1 MKSRMKLNTVNRLSP
16 NLGAE
21 LVGADVSATAD
32 DGAFEFIHRAWLES
46 DGVFVLRDQQLSPKQ
61 HISFSRRFGPLQ
73 KHVLAKYLL
82 PGFPEIYRVSN
93 KVKDGVPQGREKAG
107 TYWHSDLSY
116 MKPPAL
122 ASLLYGIE
130 VPPIG
135 GDTQFCSLYAAYD
148 ALSPTMQG
156 FLEGL
161 NAVHDFGYASR
172 GVFQAEQANR
182 EQLETTP
189 AVEHPVVNTHPET
202 GKKVLFVNPG
212 FTSHI
217 VGLHP
222 KESQAVL
229 AFLFDHMIQPDLI
242 YRHRWSQG
250 DLVIWDNR
258 CTMHC
263 AIADYDDIGD
273 RYMHRTTV
281 MCA

>member
-1 MKSRMKLNTVNRLSP
+1 MKNHTVNPLSP
-16 NLGAE
+16 ALGAE
-21 LVGADVSATAD
+21 MIGIDLSAQMD
-32 DGAFEFIHRAWLES
+32 DETFTDLRRAWL
-46 DGVFVLRDQQLSPKQ
+46 DANGVMVFRDQHLTPDQ
-61 HISFSRRFGPLQ
+61 HIGFSRRLGPLE

-82 PGFPEIYRVSN
+82 PGHPEIYRVSN

-116 MKPPAL
+116 MNPPAL

-130 VPPIG
+130 IPPVG
-135 GDTQFCSLYAAYD
+135 GDTMFCSLYAAYD
-148 ALSPTMQG
+148 ALSPTMQA

-161 NAVHDFGYASR
+161 TAVHDFAYASR
-172 GVFQAEQANR
+172 GVFKAEQASA
-182 EQLETTP
+182 EQLAATP
-189 AVEHPVVNTHPET
+189 PVQHKVVVTHPET

-217 VGLHP
+217 LGLHP
-222 KESQAVL
+222 GESRAL
-229 AFLFDHMIQPDLI
+229 LDFLFDHMTQPEMI
-242 YRHRWSQG
+242 YRHRWSER
-250 DLVIWDNR
+250 DLVMWDNR

-263 AIADYDDIGD
+263 AVADYDNTGE